1 MAPAATPTP
10 MIAEGERRDA
20 LCVCVGEVD
29 IVVVAV
35 VDVRRSI
42 EFFDAVAMGTFVV
55 DEVII
60 STAEFDGR

>member
-1 MAPAATPTP
+1 